1 MQLATR
7 KVTVNLRYEINL
19 VSKVNSINLQNV
31 VELQRMDSSK
41 EQLPE
46 LHSITDF

>member
-31 VELQRMDSSK
+31 VE
-41 EQLPE
+41 
-46 LHSITDF
+46 